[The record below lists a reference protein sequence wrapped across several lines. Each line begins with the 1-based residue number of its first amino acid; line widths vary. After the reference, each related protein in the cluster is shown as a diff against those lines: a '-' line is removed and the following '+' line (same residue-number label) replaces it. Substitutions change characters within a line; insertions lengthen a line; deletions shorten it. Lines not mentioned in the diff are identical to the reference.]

1 MSPKPKSPKKLLKPL
16 NPNTV
21 SLDLWSVS
29 STFRECEFVDLECET
44 TFERMT
50 LRVHPQREGREI
62 WEEGVQG
69 GMEGGTSCILRLCVV
84 RSKTFWMPKTIHQ
97 ARCTSHKVDCE
108 VGF

>member
-50 LRVHPQREGREI
+50 LRVHPQRKGGKYGRKVYREG
-62 WEEGVQG
+62 WKEGQVAFFD
-69 GMEGGTSCILRLCVV
+69 CVL
-84 RSKTFWMPKTIHQ
+84 
-97 ARCTSHKVDCE
+97 
-108 VGF
+108 

>member
-62 WEEGVQG
+62 WEEGIQG
-69 GMEGGTSCILRLCVV
+69 GMEGGTSCILRC
-84 RSKTFWMPKTIHQ
+84 
-97 ARCTSHKVDCE
+97 CE
-108 VGF
+108 V